1 MEGKARAFAA
11 LRQALAGYYPLGDDT
26 WAAFRAICRYREL
39 ARHEV
44 LYRAGE
50 LPDSFAF
57 VHAGLFRVYVV
68 DDKGNEYNKNFFD
81 EGRFPG
87 AMTALLKNEPSRFT
101 IEALED
107 AAIIEIHFQKYRRL
121 LLARDDLK
129 LFQIHYLEQNW
140 LLAKDAREVELVQEG
155 ATQRYLRFLR
165 EYPSLANRLP
175 QYHIAS
181 HLGITPT
188 QLSRIRKK
196 CGSLNLCK

>member
-1 MEGKARAFAA
+1 MEKKQRAFIA
-11 LRQALAGYYPLGDDT
+11 LRQALDGYYPLGDET
-26 WAAFRAICRYREL
+26 WTAFRDICKYREL
-39 ARHEV
+39 AKHGI

-50 LPDSFAF
+50 QPDSFAF
-57 VHAGLFRVYVV
+57 VCSGLFRVFVV
-68 DDKGNEYNKNFFD
+68 DDKGNEYNKNFFE

-87 AMTALLKNEPSRFT
+87 AMTALLKSEPSQFT

-107 AAIIEIHFQKYRRL
+107 ATVIEIHFQKYRQL
-121 LLARDDLK
+121 LLERHDLK

-140 LLAKDAREVELVQEG
+140 LLAKDAREVEIVQEE
-155 ATQRYLRFLR
+155 ATQRYQRFLR
-165 EYPSLANRLP
+165 EYPSLASRLP